1 MVIYIFYE
9 IFRKLEEWNENIS
22 IELFFKFEF
31 DRRIEFIMFV
41 LMYFLEIWDVMMF
54 EIKFLFF
61 FVIVN

>member
-41 LMYFLEIWDVMMF
+41 LMYYLEIWDVMMF